1 MVAYVGRKAIYTKT
15 ELLDTTE
22 KLLIEFGYEGFHMKL
37 LSEHLSGARSTIY
50 QYYANKEEVIAACL
64 RRAMERIM
72 KRTENIDESDAL
84 VALQE
89 LLRAYIS
96 EAKLHRLLGETMKV
110 KISVSDMAKADVE
123 FVTVGHHL
131 LKAQLF
137 RIMEAVQ
144 KVGYLRLDV
153 PILAMVSLFFTLI
166 ETPNMLQ
173 LPSVDWADLLFKMW
187 FEGVRGKVN

>member
-110 KISVSDMAKADVE
+110 KIAVSDMAKVDVE
-123 FVTVGHHL
+123 FVTIGHHL

>member
-110 KISVSDMAKADVE
+110 KISVSDMAKVDVE
-123 FVTVGHHL
+123 FVTIGHHL

-187 FEGVRGKVN
+187 FEGVRNKVN

>member
-96 EAKLHRLLGETMKV
+96 EAKLHLLLGETMKV

>member
-110 KISVSDMAKADVE
+110 KISVSDMAKVDVE

>member
-1 MVAYVGRKAIYTKT
+1 MGRKAIYTKT

-110 KISVSDMAKADVE
+110 KISVSDMAKVDVE
-123 FVTVGHHL
+123 FVTIGHHL